1 MRSPRLGTAFL
12 VVALLLAASGQPPD
26 TASAQGTGKTGGQ
39 VVLPMVANPGT
50 MNPIFASS
58 VAEVA
63 LAKVLFNGLTRFNAE
78 TFVPE
83 PMLASKW
90 EISPDGLVWTFH
102 LRNGVKWHDGQPLTA
117 DDVKFTMDTIMDPK
131 LATRAGRSFS
141 LLKSTDVVDK
151 STVKFTMSAPFP
163 AFPAYLANGF
173 QVAPKHLL
181 AGRDIQN
188 YTEFNKRKP
197 IGTGAFKMVENVV
210 GDHIALEANPDF
222 FLGRPKLDRVIFK
235 VLPDANTQV
244 AQLKTGEI
252 DLMPRVDVSVA
263 PSIQGTKGVRIDT
276 GLVPQ
281 FWALHLNHDF
291 PLFTDKKVRQA
302 IAYAIDREA
311 LIRDVLYGQGRVAA
325 GPIAPILTWAFN
337 PNVKAYPYDPAKSK
351 VLLQEAGW
359 TDTNGD
365 GVIDKDG
372 KPFSFT
378 LQILKGFP
386 VAERTSAILQQS
398 FKSLGMDAK
407 LQAYEFASFIT
418 DVRDTRQGPKMSQ
431 AYVVFMLLA
440 PEPDD
445 IWAYFHSSNTAK
457 GSNFNN
463 YRNPEVDRLL
473 DLARSSQDRGARR
486 NAYFKI
492 QEILHDDVARDFLF
506 YPNEIYA
513 MKSGLRGVPVTGP
526 YPYVEQWHWE

>member
-12 VVALLLAASGQPPD
+12 VVPLLLAASGQPPD

-50 MNPIFASS
+50 N
-58 VAEVA
+58 
-63 LAKVLFNGLTRFNAE
+63 
-78 TFVPE
+78 
-83 PMLASKW
+83 
-90 EISPDGLVWTFH
+90 
-102 LRNGVKWHDGQPLTA
+102 
-117 DDVKFTMDTIMDPK
+117 
-131 LATRAGRSFS
+131 
-141 LLKSTDVVDK
+141 
-151 STVKFTMSAPFP
+151 
-163 AFPAYLANGF
+163 
-173 QVAPKHLL
+173 
-181 AGRDIQN
+181 
-188 YTEFNKRKP
+188 
-197 IGTGAFKMVENVV
+197 
-210 GDHIALEANPDF
+210 HIALEANPDF

-473 DLARSSQDRGARR
+473 DLARSRQDRGARR
-486 NAYFKI
+486 NAYFKV